1 MLDRKGEVR
10 TAQALME
17 KVVTMNVATAD
28 SSRLLYNTTRQE
40 TFAEARRFLDE
51 NAHSRLSLLAEALS
65 VPNHATIATERV
77 GS

>member
-1 MLDRKGEVR
+1 VLTLKPS
-10 TAQALME
+10 TQ
-17 KVVTMNVATAD
+17 D

-51 NAHSRLSLLAEALS
+51 NARSRLSLLAEALS
-65 VPNHATIATERV
+65 VPNHATLAADRV

>member
-1 MLDRKGEVR
+1 MRS
-10 TAQALME
+10 AQALME
-17 KVVTMNVATAD
+17 KVVTMKPAAED

-65 VPNHATIATERV
+65 VPNHATLAAERV